1 MATLRSY
8 SATFEQSA
16 LANAAVARWRFNES
30 AGSATATD
38 SVDSLD
44 GVYESGAAP
53 GAAGSIGDGA
63 AQFNGSGFVLVETLS
78 GTITVSAFGD
88 SEIEGVYPNGPA
100 PLDRFSPDLEAA
112 LDARG
117 LDATV
122 INRGIGGNTTAQGLA
137 RVDDVTGDDPDVVI
151 LELGTNDAIQK
162 IDPDTVGDHLRS
174 IIHEL
179 QTGGVDQILLTG
191 TFGFY
196 PERNGG
202 SGYNTQPERAAFE
215 AKFAEIAGDTPGV
228 VLLNDVDGSDKF
240 LGGKRIPGTPDTIS
254 GGVLDSNDT
263 SLSAGDG
270 LHPNA
275 PGVDSI
281 VERVTPQTIALGAA
295 AGVVNEPL
303 LLASG
308 SFEFWFTADSVSG
321 DHALVAK
328 NSDGQG
334 TGGQFAIL
342 IREGGEAFFA
352 LGDEDTDHIAKSGAG
367 VIAVD
372 QPTHLV
378 ASFGADGMHVFVNGD
393 EVAANAYTGGL
404 DAGLGNFE
412 LLAIGA
418 DSGSSTPSTV
428 DNLVSFFDGTIDEFA
443 VYDRALT
450 GDEVDQL
457 FEGGEL
463 GTKVVGTA
471 AADTIFG
478 GSDSEILRGRGGQDL
493 IIGRDGDDV
502 LRGNGSDDDL
512 RGGLGDDRLFGGRG
526 DDRLSGNAGDDT
538 LSGLG
543 GKDRLFG
550 GPGEDLLDGRGG
562 RDSLSGG
569 ADADSLFGGRAI
581 DHLNGGGGDDLLN
594 GGPGRDNLIGGAGGD
609 TFGIDRINHGVDKIR
624 DFAPGEGD
632 VLDLR
637 AVLDFS
643 NGDDPNNFVQL
654 NEVSGNTNVDVNA
667 DGAGGDFTT
676 AFRLV
681 GTTGLNLDTLVSDGN
696 IQLQAAPTS

>member
-281 VERVTPQTIALGAA
+281 VERVTPQTIAPARQRQLR
-295 AGVVNEPL
+295 V
-303 LLASG
+303 
-308 SFEFWFTADSVSG
+308 
-321 DHALVAK
+321 LVYCRFGLRR
-328 NSDGQG
+328 SRP
-334 TGGQFAIL
+334 GGQ
-342 IREGGEAFFA
+342 
-352 LGDEDTDHIAKSGAG
+352 
-367 VIAVD
+367 
-372 QPTHLV
+372 
-378 ASFGADGMHVFVNGD
+378 
-393 EVAANAYTGGL
+393 
-404 DAGLGNFE
+404 
-412 LLAIGA
+412 
-418 DSGSSTPSTV
+418 
-428 DNLVSFFDGTIDEFA
+428 
-443 VYDRALT
+443 
-450 GDEVDQL
+450 
-457 FEGGEL
+457 EL
-463 GTKVVGTA
+463 GRPGNRWPVR
-471 AADTIFG
+471 DL
-478 GSDSEILRGRGGQDL
+478 DQRGRRGVL
-493 IIGRDGDDV
+493 CVGRRGHGSHRQKRRRSHRRGSADPSGRE
-502 LRGNGSDDDL
+502 LR
-512 RGGLGDDRLFGGRG
+512 R
-526 DDRLSGNAGDDT
+526 
-538 LSGLG
+538 
-543 GKDRLFG
+543 
-550 GPGEDLLDGRGG
+550 
-562 RDSLSGG
+562 
-569 ADADSLFGGRAI
+569 
-581 DHLNGGGGDDLLN
+581 
-594 GGPGRDNLIGGAGGD
+594 
-609 TFGIDRINHGVDKIR
+609 
-624 DFAPGEGD
+624 
-632 VLDLR
+632 
-637 AVLDFS
+637 
-643 NGDDPNNFVQL
+643 
-654 NEVSGNTNVDVNA
+654 
-667 DGAGGDFTT
+667 
-676 AFRLV
+676 
-681 GTTGLNLDTLVSDGN
+681 
-696 IQLQAAPTS
+696 